1 MFSKSIK
8 AALLIGFAAIIP
20 VGQADAKPLKV
31 FILCGQSNMEGH
43 AIAKQTFPAIA
54 KDPKTADLYKDM
66 VDAEGNPVVC
76 DNVWISYAYGDFS
89 GNPDGTKTGQ
99 LTSGWGSQHHV
110 EDAWGK
116 IGTEFTF
123 GIYMSKMLG
132 EPILLIKN
140 AWGGRSLMRDFR
152 SPSAGELDD
161 PKWNNSSPVGKYY
174 ELMIEH
180 VKNVLADPKAVYPGY
195 DSKEGYE
202 LAGFVWFQGWNDATG
217 PYPLVNASQG
227 IKDYSEYSRLL
238 ACFIRDVRND
248 LSAPKMPFVIG
259 VVGHGGEIAEKDK
272 DITKNI
278 KTARFRA
285 AMAAP
290 AEMPEFKGNVI
301 NVLTETF
308 YPTELD
314 PINEK
319 NSAYYQEERA
329 LGQERKIGE
338 LNGEERKAAMAQLRA
353 DIRAKKE
360 KEMSEDELFL
370 VDHGISN
377 AGFHYYGSAKFFA
390 QIGKAF
396 AEALVSPEN

>member
-1 MFSKSIK
+1 
-8 AALLIGFAAIIP
+8 
-20 VGQADAKPLKV
+20 
-31 FILCGQSNMEGH
+31 
-43 AIAKQTFPAIA
+43 
-54 KDPKTADLYKDM
+54 
-66 VDAEGNPVVC
+66 
-76 DNVWISYAYGDFS
+76 
-89 GNPDGTKTGQ
+89 
-99 LTSGWGSQHHV
+99 
-110 EDAWGK
+110 
-116 IGTEFTF
+116 
-123 GIYMSKMLG
+123 
-132 EPILLIKN
+132 
-140 AWGGRSLMRDFR
+140 
-152 SPSAGELDD
+152 
-161 PKWNNSSPVGKYY
+161 
-174 ELMIEH
+174 
-180 VKNVLADPKAVYPGY
+180 
-195 DSKEGYE
+195 
-202 LAGFVWFQGWNDATG
+202 
-217 PYPLVNASQG
+217 
-227 IKDYSEYSRLL
+227 
-238 ACFIRDVRND
+238 
-248 LSAPKMPFVIG
+248 MPFVIG